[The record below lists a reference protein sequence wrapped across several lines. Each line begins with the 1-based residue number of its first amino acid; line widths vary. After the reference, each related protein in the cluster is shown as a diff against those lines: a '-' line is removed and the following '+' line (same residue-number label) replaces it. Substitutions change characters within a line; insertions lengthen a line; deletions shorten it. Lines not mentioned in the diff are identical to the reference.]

1 MKEFWNSAIT
11 EKSFSILLGL
21 KKLHF
26 EFVVIGGWAAFLW
39 TKALKSKDIDILLK
53 NFEDMKYLKENY
65 SLKKNDNLK
74 KYEIKIEEIDIDIY
88 VPFYSRLALP
98 VEECIRHTAKIEGIE
113 VVSPEVL
120 LILKQGAE
128 IDRKDSVKGA
138 KDRIDVMSLIVY
150 SPIDFRK
157 YAALLRSNKLE
168 SYFQRLKEI
177 INSFK
182 GIEYLGLNPR
192 QFKLKKQE
200 ILEHLKKCA

>member
-11 EKSFSILLGL
+11 EKSFNILFGL
-21 KKLHF
+21 KKLPF
-26 EFVVIGGWAAFLW
+26 EFVVIGGWAAYLW
-39 TKALKSKDIDILLK
+39 TKAHKSKDIDILLK
-53 NFEDMKYLKENY
+53 NFEDMKYLRENY

-74 KYEIKIEEIDIDIY
+74 KYEIKTEEIDIDIY

-138 KDRIDVMSLIVY
+138 KDRIDVMSLLVY

-157 YAALLRSNKLE
+157 YAALLKSSKLE

-182 GIEYLGLNPR
+182 EIEYLGLNPR
-192 QFKLKKQE
+192 QFKLKKQD

>member
-11 EKSFSILLGL
+11 EKSFDILLGL
-21 KKLHF
+21 KKLPF
-26 EFVVIGGWAAFLW
+26 EFVVIGGWAAYLW
-39 TKALKSKDIDILLK
+39 TKAHKSKDIDILLK
-53 NFEDMKYLKENY
+53 NFEDMKYLRENY

-98 VEECIRHTAKIEGIE
+98 VEECIRHTARIEGIE

-138 KDRIDVMSLIVY
+138 KDRLDVMSLLVY
-150 SPIDFRK
+150 SPVDFRK
-157 YAALLRSNKLE
+157 YFALLKSNKLE

-177 INSFK
+177 ISSFK
-182 GIEYLGLNPR
+182 EIEYMGLNPR

-200 ILEHLKKCA
+200 MLEHLKKCA